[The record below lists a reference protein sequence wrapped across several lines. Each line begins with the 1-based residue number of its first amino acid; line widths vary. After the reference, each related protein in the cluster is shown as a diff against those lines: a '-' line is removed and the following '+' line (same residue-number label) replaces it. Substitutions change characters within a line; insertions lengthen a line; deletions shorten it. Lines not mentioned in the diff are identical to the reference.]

1 MVSLNF
7 LKKKKTEFPES
18 KIKSD
23 VDLPTGLPD
32 ISPKPLEPP
41 KQQGTLP
48 KPFEPS
54 PPITPEIPNKNN
66 ELINQRLNSIE
77 HRLEILTV
85 QLKRI
90 EQRIINIEKIAL
102 ESQNES

>member
-23 VDLPTGLPD
+23 VDLPTGLP
-32 ISPKPLEPP
+32 
-41 KQQGTLP
+41 
-48 KPFEPS
+48 
-54 PPITPEIPNKNN
+54 ITRPAIPNKNN

-102 ESQNES
+102 ESQNESRGNIL